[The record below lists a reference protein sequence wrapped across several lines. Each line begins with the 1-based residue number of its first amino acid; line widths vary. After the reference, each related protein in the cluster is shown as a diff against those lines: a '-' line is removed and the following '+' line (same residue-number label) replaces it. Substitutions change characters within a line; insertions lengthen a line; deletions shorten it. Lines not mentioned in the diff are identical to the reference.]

1 MHPRSGVYSVGP
13 PAKETGHEHSRPF
26 SPANLTAEQYEAVNR
41 RLRESGDFPPD
52 GQELH
57 VCFGNDGD
65 LRISEVW
72 ASEEQ
77 MRAFGERLMPILQEV
92 GVGQA
97 GPPEILPVVN
107 FQAA

>member
-1 MHPRSGVYSVGP
+1 MSILAR
-13 PAKETGHEHSRPF
+13 F
-26 SPANLTAEQYEAVNR
+26 SPANLTKEQYEAVTG
-41 RLRESGDFPPD
+41 RLREGGNFPPD

-57 VCFGNDGD
+57 VCFGNDGE

-77 MRAFGERLMPILQEV
+77 MRAFGERLTPILEELGIQ
-92 GVGQA
+92 QA
-97 GPPEILPVVN
+97 APPEILPVVN